1 MNRIF
6 WIRATFTLEETSSDY
21 SSQFFSDI
29 CFDWGQSSTQTYLQR
44 FVGEDSLLSSQPFC
58 HKYIL
63 GKFIFG
69 QCPLYL
75 ILTSSLKMCIRCTVL
90 CTIFKQGSLT
100 RIHMPVFEAFLWSDI
115 WTRHRCPGA
124 REYGHHWPQLS
135 QLVLKIETENLN
147 SFWINTS
154 YLTDSYISFT
164 LKLESGQNFCSNR
177 SFRSSAYCKKNIFE
191 IPPCGSHFF

>member
-1 MNRIF
+1 MVWLGSKFNSN
-6 WIRATFTLEETSSDY
+6 TFAEICWR
-21 SSQFFSDI
+21 FSTR
-29 CFDWGQSSTQTYLQR
+29 FSTIL
-44 FVGEDSLLSSQPFC
+44 P
-58 HKYIL
+58 YIL
-63 GKFIFG
+63 GKFIVG

-124 REYGHHWPQLS
+124 REYGHHWPQSS

-147 SFWINTS
+147 SFWIKVS
-154 YLTDSYISFT
+154 IPSIV
-164 LKLESGQNFCSNR
+164 KIR
-177 SFRSSAYCKKNIFE
+177 FE
-191 IPPCGSHFF
+191 I